1 MKATWLYRIAA
12 VLLVLFALGHTFG
25 FLHFKPPTAEGV
37 AVHNAMNNVT
47 FQVRGETLS
56 YGGFY
61 VGFGLFVTAYLLFAA
76 FLAWHLSGLAGKNPR
91 LIGSLGWGLF
101 AVQVASAALS
111 FIYFA
116 GPPTVF
122 SSILA
127 GCLGWA
133 AWMVQGTRG

>member
-76 FLAWHLSGLAGKNPR
+76 FLAWHLGGLAARDPAA
-91 LIGSLGWGLF
+91 IGALGLAFF
-101 AVQVASAALS
+101 AVQVVS
-111 FIYFA
+111 
-116 GPPTVF
+116 
-122 SSILA
+122 
-127 GCLGWA
+127 
-133 AWMVQGTRG
+133 